1 MSTVDFLETEMKK
14 LGRSTKNNTHNTRLL
29 IKYVSHIVAGR
40 RNLYGERVHTHT
52 HAHTHAYIHI
62 HTHTH
67 TRSKSLITVSILF
80 GEFQLQ
86 DFVIYLV
93 QFV

>member
-1 MSTVDFLETEMKK
+1 MSHTLLQAEETFTVKEYT
-14 LGRSTKNNTHNTRLL
+14 RTHT
-29 IKYVSHIVAGR
+29 HI
-40 RNLYGERVHTHT
+40 HTHT
-52 HAHTHAYIHI
+52 YRFTHT

>member
-1 MSTVDFLETEMKK
+1 MSHTLLQAEETFTVKEY
-14 LGRSTKNNTHNTRLL
+14 TR
-29 IKYVSHIVAGR
+29 
-40 RNLYGERVHTHT
+40 THT
-52 HAHTHAYIHI
+52 HI
-62 HTHTH
+62 HTHTYTFTHTH
-67 TRSKSLITVSILF
+67 TRTKSLITVSILF